1 MTLNCVVHYSHLV
14 LENQVVTP
22 LKEATYSK
30 LLEGRESRI
39 ALGGD
44 HLHSE
49 QCESVPSKL
58 EVTKH
63 GYHRQCYAKFT
74 NAISVAKSKR
84 RSTLLNEQQEE
95 TKRPK
100 RAGEFSG
107 IIFPKICMICKSTGP
122 KKVKG
127 SRQKIKPIQTTTACN
142 TFATCCRSSKG

>member
-74 NAISVAKSKR
+74 NAISKVRGGVLYSMNNRKKPRDPSV
-84 RSTLLNEQQEE
+84 
-95 TKRPK
+95 
-100 RAGEFSG
+100 RANFQ
-107 IIFPKICMICKSTGP
+107 
-122 KKVKG
+122 V
-127 SRQKIKPIQTTTACN
+127 
-142 TFATCCRSSKG
+142 